1 MVTLSAGGFALNT
14 AEIGLALANTR
25 DGMTGEG
32 AAIAAVASLV
42 AIQAEPSFDAHRTTQ
57 RSLETGAAWTL
68 PCCVR

>member
-1 MVTLSAGGFALNT
+1 MNT

-57 RSLETGAAWTL
+57 RSLETGAA
-68 PCCVR
+68 